1 MTNKTLRC
9 WLAIELS
16 KPLNQSL
23 NKSKVIQ
30 AFGLAEY
37 CTGNVIPLKQ
47 RGFLNL
53 PMVNNGYFSVP
64 SMFAHTM
71 TVILSLDFFP
81 PKHFSD
87 LNASVLS
94 GNNLQRALFR
104 QR

>member
-53 PMVNNGYFSVP
+53 PMVNNGYFFCAVHVRTYHESYPV
-64 SMFAHTM
+64 FG
-71 TVILSLDFFP
+71 FFP
-81 PKHFSD
+81 SE
-87 LNASVLS
+87 
-94 GNNLQRALFR
+94 ALL
-104 QR
+104 